1 MLALPHINKRRSSA
15 LQCAMTCQ
23 LTRAKAR
30 YSLILRGE
38 TMSGHSK
45 WATIKHK
52 KGAADAKRGKV
63 FSKFIKEITI
73 AARMGGGDPDKN
85 PRLRSVIESARAANM
100 PNDNVTR
107 AVKRGTGELEGIT
120 YEEITYEGYGPSG
133 IAMLIECLT
142 DNSKR
147 TVAELR
153 HMMTKGGGNLGEAG
167 CVAWMFNKKGVLTFD
182 QAVTEDKLMEV
193 ALDAGAEDI
202 RDLGNGFDVITN
214 PSAFEAVKA
223 ACEKASLKPIA
234 AAIEMVPQNE
244 IKLTGDEARKMLN
257 LMENLEDHDD
267 VQNVFANF
275 DIDASE
281 IEKLA

>member
-1 MLALPHINKRRSSA
+1 
-15 LQCAMTCQ
+15 
-23 LTRAKAR
+23 
-30 YSLILRGE
+30 
-38 TMSGHSK
+38 MSGHSK

-52 KGAADAKRGKV
+52 KGAADAKRGKL
-63 FSKFIKEITI
+63 FSKFIKELTV

-85 PRLRSVIESARAANM
+85 PRLRTVIEKARAANM

-107 AVKRGTGELEGIT
+107 AIKRGTGDLEGVN

-133 IAMLIECLT
+133 VAMLIQCLT

-167 CVAWMFNKKGVLTFD
+167 CVAWMFSKKGVLTFD
-182 QAVTEDKLMEV
+182 KSVTEDKLMEV

-202 RDLGNGFDVITN
+202 RDLGNGFDVVTD
-214 PSAFEAVKA
+214 PSAFDAVKA
-223 ACEKASLKPIA
+223 ACVKANLNPIGA
-234 AAIEMVPQNE
+234 NIEMVPQNE
-244 IKLTGDEARKMLN
+244 IKLEGDEARKMLN

-281 IEKLA
+281 LEKLA

>member
-1 MLALPHINKRRSSA
+1 
-15 LQCAMTCQ
+15 
-23 LTRAKAR
+23 
-30 YSLILRGE
+30 
-38 TMSGHSK
+38 MSGHSK

-52 KGAADAKRGKV
+52 KGAADAKRGKL
-63 FSKFIKEITI
+63 FSKFIKEITV

-85 PRLRSVIESARAANM
+85 PRLRTVIEKARAANM

-107 AVKRGTGELEGIT
+107 AVKRGTGELDGVN
-120 YEEITYEGYGPSG
+120 YEEVTYEGYGPAG
-133 IAMLIECLT
+133 VAMLIQCLT

-167 CVAWMFNKKGVLTFD
+167 CVAWMFHKKGVLTF
-182 QAVTEDKLMEV
+182 EKSIGEEKLMEV
-193 ALDAGAEDI
+193 ALEAGAEDI
-202 RDLGNGFDVITN
+202 RDLDTAFDVITD
-214 PSAFEAVKA
+214 PSSFEAVKK
-223 ACEKASLKPIA
+223 ACDGANLKPLEA
-234 AAIEMVPQNE
+234 NVEMVPQNE
-244 IKLTGDEARKMLN
+244 IKLSGDDARKMLN

-281 IEKLA
+281 MEKIA